1 MPTLYGV
8 CVWGNRVET
17 INNAEN
23 ERCVM
28 AIINQGANLGSGGLG
43 QVMGGDIQRVS
54 CLHLSQW

>member
-28 AIINQGANLGSGGLG
+28 AIINQGANLGSEGLVRPALIIFG
-43 QVMGGDIQRVS
+43 ILAIR
-54 CLHLSQW
+54 